1 MVDRVGQQLGS
12 YRLIRL
18 LGRGG
23 FAEVYLGEHFR
34 LKSRAAIKVL
44 HAQLSEDDIARFL
57 NEAQTIANLEHPNIV
72 HVLDFDITENTPF
85 LVMGYASEGT
95 LRQRYPKGTRLQP
108 QVILPYVKQI
118 ADALYYAHSE
128 KLIHRDIKPEN
139 MLLGRHNQVL
149 LSDFGIALI
158 MQSSHYQSLLNTA
171 GTVSYMAPEQIQ
183 GKPRPASDQYALGV
197 VIYEWL
203 TGARP
208 FQGSFTEIATQHVLA
223 PPPPLHEKIPDISP
237 VFEQVVLKTL
247 EKDPHRRFADM
258 QEFASAFEQ
267 ACQNPFIASPTILL
281 SPPLLPVNALA
292 AQIEPSASQKP
303 IILPDVVVESFDSP
317 PMPSQPPQS
326 FVPIVSPIRLPEPS
340 SALPLPDASQ
350 RQKWRFSRRTVL
362 IGMICLLLIGGIATG
377 LITGGIQSLFLGGQ
391 TSLTGS
397 IVSVN
402 ASTGTV
408 VINANGQQETIKNVP
423 ASVIQALLS
432 QGAVGKTYSVTVTP
446 NSDGTFSIVSGSN
459 FTLNNTEGTATT
471 NQTSTTN
478 QTPASGTGINEPG
491 SITFYGHVQSEGS
504 NSLVVTMPT
513 GGTLSFTTN
522 SSTDLSDFNGTLPS
536 VGTYVKVLVTANSD
550 GSFTATKIGNVNQT
564 NNSTQAQY
572 TGVTTAAVGS
582 DNILHFRVGNQSF
595 SFPIAPGTS
604 LSAFSNGSIPSGAT
618 VSVTVQ
624 FNGSNGSVIQIS
636 NGNGLN

>member
-1 MVDRVGQQLGS
+1 MVDRVGQQLGN

-44 HAQLSEDDIARFL
+44 HAQLSEVDIAGFL

-108 QVILPYVKQI
+108 QVILPCVKQI
-118 ADALYYAHSE
+118 ADALHYAHSE

-183 GKPRPASDQYALGV
+183 GKPRPASDQYALGI

-208 FQGSFTEIATQHVLA
+208 FQGSFTEIATQHVLS

-237 VFEQVVLKTL
+237 AFEQVVLKTL
-247 EKDPHRRFADM
+247 AKDPHQRFANM

-267 ACQNPFIASPTILL
+267 ACQNPFVASPTIILPGPSTPAKQGALL
-281 SPPLLPVNALA
+281 
-292 AQIEPSASQKP
+292 IEPTGQKP
-303 IILPDVVVESFDSP
+303 ITLPEVVQSASGSTLAFPQV
-317 PMPSQPPQS
+317 PQS
-326 FVPIVSPIRLPEPS
+326 FAPVAPPARFSEPHGA
-340 SALPLPDASQ
+340 SAQSETSR
-350 RQKWRFSRRTVL
+350 RQKRRFSRRTIL
-362 IGMICLLLIGGIATG
+362 ISMVCLILVGSIAIG
-377 LITGGIQSLFLGGQ
+377 LITGSIQSLFLGGQ
-391 TSLTGS
+391 TTLTGS

-402 ASTGTV
+402 ASNGV
-408 VINANGQQETIKNVP
+408 VVMNVNGQQDTIKNVP
-423 ASVIQALLS
+423 ANVIQALQN
-432 QGAVGKTYSVTVTP
+432 QGLVGKFYTVQVTP
-446 NSDGTFSIVSGSN
+446 NGDGSFSLVSGNSVTLDNNEGTPITSNTQIVSSSN
-459 FTLNNTEGTATT
+459 T
-471 NQTSTTN
+471 
-478 QTPASGTGINEPG
+478 QTPITVNAPG
-491 SITFYGHVQSEGS
+491 SMIFYGIVQSEG
-504 NSLVVTMPT
+504 NNNLVVTMPT

-522 SSTDLSDFNGTLPS
+522 SSTDLADWNNALPN
-536 VGTYVKVLVTANSD
+536 VGIHVKVVVNANSD
-550 GSFTATKIGNVNQT
+550 GSFTATKVGNVDSSQNT
-564 NNSTQAQY
+564 TQAQY
-572 TGVTTAAVGS
+572 AGVTTSAVGS
-582 DNILHFRVGNQSF
+582 DHVLHLRIGNKSF
-595 SFPIAPGTS
+595 SFPIASGTD
-604 LSAFSNGSIPSGAT
+604 LSAFNGSIPSGAT

-624 FNGSNGSVIQIS
+624 FNGSTGTVISVS
-636 NGNGLN
+636 